1 MRVLSA
7 AATVGLAVLLA
18 GCGNATEP
26 WSRTVPHAVGCR
38 DQQVPGM
45 AWAGPGALTGVQFV
59 SPQRGWVVGVDE
71 ILATID
77 GGRHWTVQLKGH
89 LRLPPVPFL
98 HPTPA
103 WAVAAP
109 SPLP

>member
-59 SPQRGWVVGVDE
+59 SPQRGWVVGLSE

-77 GGRHWTVQLKGH
+77 GGRPRTV
-89 LRLPPVPFL
+89 PPQL
-98 HPTPA
+98 HPPPPS
-103 WAVAAP
+103 AP
-109 SPLP
+109 PPHPP